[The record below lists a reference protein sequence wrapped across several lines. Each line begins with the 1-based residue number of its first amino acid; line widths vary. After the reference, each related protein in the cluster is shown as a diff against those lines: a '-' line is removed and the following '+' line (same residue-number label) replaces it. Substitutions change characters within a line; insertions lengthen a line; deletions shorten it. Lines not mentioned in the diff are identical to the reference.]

1 MGRIYIM
8 TADDGLYKIGVSSN
22 VEKRRDT
29 LQRANGKQLNIIYKS
44 EKMNNCYK
52 LESKI
57 HKKYDK
63 YRTIGEW
70 FDFTNE
76 NIEGIIKFI
85 NEKIDSEGDFSDKS
99 KNEKVI
105 TMEELGEKFR
115 NTVGKI
121 ILQNKIKKIA
131 YDEWLEKE
139 RGYIKSIILNIKEI
153 KEFAYDNEYVE
164 NNSLTILEIATEGY
178 KVLKIISPETH
189 EIYGE
194 ILKSEIDEL
203 LLTAWGELEA
213 C

>member
-76 NIEGIIKFI
+76 NIEEIIKFI